1 MAKEGILLESGTNE
15 VELLEFLL
23 DGQSLGVNVLK
34 IQAIE
39 QFDPAR
45 ITHIQLADPA
55 VVGTLLF
62 RDHCVTMVDLAQ
74 HLREQQIVPVPM
86 PPQQKGGLSR
96 DVEAVAELVEASVA
110 PAAPAA
116 AEAKAGTDNKLVLIM
131 EFNDRMTAF
140 LVDGVNRIHR
150 VSWGDISPMSPYL
163 NRAGNKFTGS
173 IQIDGREILI
183 VDMEKI
189 VTEILPAERLAGSVI
204 ADPEHPNF
212 HRREELTIFLA
223 EDSSVI
229 RDRVEQELAKANY
242 TRVIAFPN
250 GQRCFDRIT
259 DLQEAARSEGR
270 PLSESLAAVITDIE
284 MPAMDGLTL
293 CRNIKELL
301 MIKDV
306 PVIMFSSLIN
316 DQIATKCNEVGAE
329 AYISKPQFMSLVDL
343 LDKHCLGPRLP
354 RA

>member
-45 ITHIQLADPA
+45 ITRIQLADPA

-62 RDHCVTMVDLAQ
+62 RDHCVTMVDLAR
-74 HLREQQIVPVPM
+74 HLRETRSVPAATPAEH
-86 PPQQKGGLSR
+86 QGGVV
-96 DVEAVAELVEASVA
+96 DGIAELVEESVESAESA
-110 PAAPAA
+110 PARG
-116 AEAKAGTDNKLVLIM
+116 AGADAGNKLVLIM

-189 VTEILPAERLAGSVI
+189 VTEVLPAERLAGSVI
-204 ADPEHPNF
+204 ADPTHPHF
-212 HRREELTIFLA
+212 HRRGELTILLA

-229 RDRVEQELAKANY
+229 RDRVEEELAKANY
-242 TRVIAFPN
+242 TRVISFPN
-250 GQRCFDRIT
+250 GQACFDRIT
-259 DLQEAARSEGR
+259 EMQEAALGEDR
-270 PLSESLAAVITDIE
+270 PLNESLAAVITDIE

-316 DQIATKCNEVGAE
+316 DQIATKCNDVGAE

-343 LDKHCLGPRLP
+343 LDKHCLDNRIW
-354 RA
+354 RD

>member
-39 QFDPAR
+39 QFDESR
-45 ITHIQLADPA
+45 ITHIQLSDPS

-74 HLREQQIVPVPM
+74 HLRETRAVPVPIA
-86 PPQQKGGLSR
+86 S
-96 DVEAVAELVEASVA
+96 DSAADTAAEMAALVESGADTSRSG
-110 PAAPAA
+110 PADAADAA
-116 AEAKAGTDNKLVLIM
+116 AVDNRLVLVM
-131 EFNDRMTAF
+131 EFNGRMTAF

-150 VSWGDISPMSPYL
+150 VSWGDISPMSPFL

-183 VDMEKI
+183 ADMEKI
-189 VTEILPAERLAGSVI
+189 VAEILPAERLAGAVT
-204 ADPEHPNF
+204 ADPSHPNYPL
-212 HRREELTIFLA
+212 REELTVFLA
-223 EDSSVI
+223 EDSGVI
-229 RDRVEQELAKANY
+229 RDRVEHELAAANY
-242 TRVIAFPN
+242 TRVISFAN
-250 GQRCFDRIT
+250 GQDCFDRIVEM
-259 DLQEAARSEGR
+259 QEAARAEERSLG
-270 PLSESLAAVITDIE
+270 ESLAAVITDIE
-284 MPAMDGLTL
+284 MPAMDGLAL
-293 CRNIKELL
+293 CRNIKDLL
-301 MIKDV
+301 MIRDV

-316 DQIATKCNEVGAE
+316 EQIAQKCNDVGAE
-329 AYISKPQFMSLVDL
+329 AYIAKPEFARLVDL
-343 LDKHCLGPRLP
+343 LDKHCIGNRLP